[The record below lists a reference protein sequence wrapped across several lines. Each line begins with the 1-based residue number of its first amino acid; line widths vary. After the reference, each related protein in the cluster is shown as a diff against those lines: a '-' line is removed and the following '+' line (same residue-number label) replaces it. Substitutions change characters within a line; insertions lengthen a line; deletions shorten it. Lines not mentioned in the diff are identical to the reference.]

1 MLKKLFVTVIAASSS
16 FHSIACL
23 SHAQEIESK
32 SYPVLSGVGL
42 ALDTKD
48 GHVYVGKVLPR
59 SPADES
65 GQISEGAQLVSIEV
79 NGKETLLDGKT
90 VGEVAGLIRGPVGSE
105 LVLSVVQLNHDAPI
119 KVRLI
124 RAPLEIAG
132 VPNANYKAFIGKS
145 LPGLKLSSLDG
156 SRSSQLA
163 DFRGKVVVLDFW
175 ASWCPTCYPPVTKM
189 QTIVANNPHWIGK
202 VEVITVT
209 VDSDHSKAVEVVEKK
224 KWNKT
229 LNLAVAIE
237 ELDAIGVTAFP
248 LVIVIAQ
255 DGKIATMAGA
265 HALDIEKEVV
275 ALLKN

>member
-1 MLKKLFVTVIAASSS
+1 
-16 FHSIACL
+16 
-23 SHAQEIESK
+23 
-32 SYPVLSGVGL
+32 
-42 ALDTKD
+42 
-48 GHVYVGKVLPR
+48 
-59 SPADES
+59 
-65 GQISEGAQLVSIEV
+65 
-79 NGKETLLDGKT
+79 
-90 VGEVAGLIRGPVGSE
+90 
-105 LVLSVVQLNHDAPI
+105 
-119 KVRLI
+119 
-124 RAPLEIAG
+124 
-132 VPNANYKAFIGKS
+132 
-145 LPGLKLSSLDG
+145 
-156 SRSSQLA
+156 
-163 DFRGKVVVLDFW
+163 
-175 ASWCPTCYPPVTKM
+175 M